1 MKNVL
6 ITGNSK
12 GLGAE
17 LTNLY
22 KSDNYN
28 VIGLSSKDYDLAQD
42 NSIWRFYLQHQNTEF
57 DTVIINAA
65 TRDNATGKMYDPHSD
80 AFERAYKVNCLSQIR
95 LLHLLKDQVKSKVVI
110 ISSSGGTIYKNQKRP
125 IDNYHFIMLGYQ
137 MSKAALNLAGV
148 WFSRK
153 LDVPV
158 IMIDPGMM
166 PTLIADSHLK
176 SLGERT
182 HPLEVAVKIKN
193 ITDNLTI
200 KDTGK
205 FLDKF
210 GKEVPW

>member
-1 MKNVL
+1 M
-6 ITGNSK
+6 I
-12 GLGAE
+12 E
-17 LTNLY
+17 L
-22 KSDNYN
+22 
-28 VIGLSSKDYDLAQD
+28 
-42 NSIWRFYLQHQNTEF
+42 RE
-57 DTVIINAA
+57 
-65 TRDNATGKMYDPHSD
+65 
-80 AFERAYKVNCLSQIR
+80 
-95 LLHLLKDQVKSKVVI
+95 
-110 ISSSGGTIYKNQKRP
+110 ISSSEIIDLIHNEFLKPIILTPGPKEADIIRSIDKSFLFEKGLDPITISNFINGI
-125 IDNYHFIMLGYQ
+125 IDTLCRADIYPKEFNKTV
-137 MSKAALNLAGV
+137 SKKADLYLNLAGV

-182 HPLEVAVKIKN
+182 HPLEVAVKIKH

-210 GKEVPW
+210 GEEVPW